1 MAKYQ
6 VVQGFTVLGK
16 QYPATID
23 GSEIDHLDSLLA
35 SGRIVLVAD
44 KSTSIADKAGDK

>member
-16 QYPATID
+16 QYPLTID
-23 GSEIDHLDSLLA
+23 GDEFDHLDSLLQ
-35 SGRIVLVAD
+35 SGSIVLVAD
-44 KSTSIADKAGDK
+44 KPTSKAETAGDK

>member
-6 VVQGFTVLGK
+6 VVQGFTVLDK

-23 GSEIDHLDSLLA
+23 GNEVDHLDSLLA
-35 SGRIVLVAD
+35 SGRIVPVAD
-44 KSTSIADKAGDK
+44 KSTSKADTAGDQ

>member
-6 VVQGFTVLGK
+6 VVQGFTVMDK

-23 GSEIDHLDSLLA
+23 GADIDHLDSLLQ

-44 KSTSIADKAGDK
+44 KSTSKATTAGEK